1 MTYTTLTHLKLDRFA
16 TAVLTP
22 NLFLEVLKKFKRQK
36 ILSLPLDS
44 VGNTERKHLVSDY
57 F

>member
-44 VGNTERKHLVSDY
+44 VGNTERKHPVSDY